1 MSFEIIYSKDS
12 IKQLKKLTN
21 IMRKRILLSLERI
34 RIRPYPHVKK
44 LVSSPYFRL
53 RVSKYRIILDIAK
66 NKLLIYVIEIG
77 HRKAIYK

>member
-1 MSFEIIYSKDS
+1 MFEIELSKS
-12 IKQLKKLTN
+12 SEKQLYKLDKN
-21 IMRKRILLSLERI
+21 IQVRIINALERI
-34 RIRPYPHVKK
+34 RIRRYPHVKK
-44 LVSSPYFRL
+44 LVSCPYFRL

>member
-1 MSFEIIYSKDS
+1 MFEIELSKS
-12 IKQLKKLTN
+12 SEKQLYKLDKN
-21 IMRKRILLSLERI
+21 IQVRIINALERI

-44 LVSSPYFRL
+44 LVSCPYFRL